1 MQRIRALGAV
11 DLPRCPARH
20 VQVVLGDLALAVCV
34 DDEQPIAGEI
44 GALAQIGGRVVGR
57 LGVLAH
63 DKQHRPLAGG
73 GEDLVEPAPA
83 PDGDVEPLAV

>member
-11 DLPRCPARH
+11 DLPRRPARH
-20 VQVVLGDLALAVCV
+20 VQVVLSDLALAVCV
-34 DDEQPIAGEI
+34 DDEQPLAGEL
-44 GALAQIGGRVVGR
+44 GALAQVVGGLVGR

-73 GEDLVEPAPA
+73 GEGLVELPPA
-83 PDGDVEPLAV
+83 PDGDVEPLPV